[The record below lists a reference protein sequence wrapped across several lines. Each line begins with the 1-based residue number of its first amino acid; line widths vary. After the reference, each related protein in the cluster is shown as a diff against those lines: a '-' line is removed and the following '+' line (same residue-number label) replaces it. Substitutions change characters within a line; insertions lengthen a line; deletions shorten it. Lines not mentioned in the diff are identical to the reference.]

1 MKGNHYAAGQAATH
15 ALAIANTADFNS
27 KIDPEVYSTR
37 TPTWTPT
44 AAQNLLQPECELLLL
59 QSGQIMCAG
68 GYIFTPYDTTPQ
80 GGYTAINTT
89 QLYDP
94 VTGAWQATG
103 PMNQPRV
110 DFNLVLL
117 SDGRVLAAGGD
128 AVVLNPGEPLSPA
141 LASAE
146 IWDPATGLWSLT
158 GAMLAARDAFE
169 LVALPDGT
177 ALACGGNVSNAAV
190 AICEIYSP
198 ASGTFMATGSMST
211 GTVGFQMLL
220 LPETGQVL
228 AAGGYS
234 SAVSGS
240 AALNSADIYSPGTR
254 TWAAT
259 GSMGTA
265 RAAFG
270 MVNFGAAVLAAGGD
284 SSGSSTASCEIY
296 NVTTRSWAATHSMTS
311 ARSNSGYDFS
321 VVSLE
326 TTAGAPLALA
336 VGGAEGGA
344 GLDSAEAFS
353 LQTPGDYSSG
363 IWQLTAPLDF
373 PYGATDV
380 VAF

>member
-1 MKGNHYAAGQAATH
+1 
-15 ALAIANTADFNS
+15 
-27 KIDPEVYSTR
+27 
-37 TPTWTPT
+37 
-44 AAQNLLQPECELLLL
+44 
-59 QSGQIMCAG
+59 
-68 GYIFTPYDTTPQ
+68 
-80 GGYTAINTT
+80 
-89 QLYDP
+89 
-94 VTGAWQATG
+94 
-103 PMNQPRV
+103 
-110 DFNLVLL
+110 
-117 SDGRVLAAGGD
+117 
-128 AVVLNPGEPLSPA
+128 
-141 LASAE
+141 
-146 IWDPATGLWSLT
+146 
-158 GAMLAARDAFE
+158 MLAARDAFE

-190 AICEIYSP
+190 ATCEIYSP

-296 NVTTRSWAATHSMTS
+296 NVTTRSWASTL
-311 ARSNSGYDFS
+311 R
-321 VVSLE
+321 
-326 TTAGAPLALA
+326 
-336 VGGAEGGA
+336 
-344 GLDSAEAFS
+344 
-353 LQTPGDYSSG
+353 
-363 IWQLTAPLDF
+363 
-373 PYGATDV
+373 
-380 VAF
+380 